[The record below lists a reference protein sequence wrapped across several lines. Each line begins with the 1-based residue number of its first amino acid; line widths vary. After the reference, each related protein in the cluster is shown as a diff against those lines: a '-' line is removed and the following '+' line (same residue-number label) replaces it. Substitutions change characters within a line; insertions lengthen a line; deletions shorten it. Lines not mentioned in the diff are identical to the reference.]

1 MAATQTGG
9 ETGFNLEQ
17 AGKILRRRA
26 WWFALPAALGVVL
39 GLGLAVG
46 LPPEYEA
53 STTVL
58 IEPQGI
64 PEKLVETT
72 VVPDKEARSGS

>member
-1 MAATQTGG
+1 MAGRDPQLGKRGEAWSAGDNEEAMAATQTGG

-46 LPPEYEA
+46 LPL
-53 STTVL
+53 STRRVR
-58 IEPQGI
+58 PF
-64 PEKLVETT
+64 
-72 VVPDKEARSGS
+72 